1 MVSQKTIE
9 LVKSTAPS
17 LKEHGQQVTKRMYQ
31 ILFEKHPE
39 LKGQFDMAAQAD
51 GSQPE
56 KLATAV
62 YTYAAHIDDPAALK
76 SMVEKVAHRHVQT
89 HVTPEEY
96 PIVGECLMQAMKD
109 VLGNAASE
117 EVVAA
122 WKEAYQALSDVFM
135 NRQHELE
142 KQ

>member
-1 MVSQKTIE
+1 MVSPKTIE

-17 LKEHGQQVTKRMYQ
+17 LKEHGKQVTTRMYQ

-76 SMVEKVAHRHVQT
+76 SMYDKVANRHVQT
-89 HVTPEEY
+89 RVTPEEY

-109 VLGNAASE
+109 VLGGTATE
-117 EVVAA
+117 EVITA
-122 WKEAYQALSDVFM
+122 WTEAYRELSDVFM
-135 NRQHELE
+135 NRQRELA
-142 KQ
+142 K